1 MYGVIAIN
9 SPDILFSANFRK
21 MIVPYNIKTK
31 TLFLSDTMV
40 FDNMAFHNIVSDLEL
55 QTYLKT
61 HNSTLKSIV
70 DFENTSGLWYRISNL
85 LVLSCSQNYVCI
97 YYINAAWDRSRSLI
111 YVVYNKAGDE
121 LFSEILSTEDTL
133 LTCPDDYYKQTALSI
148 KDNILYLEIFNHNHF
163 YDGEIES
170 VERNRYEINRNGV
183 INKL

>member
-1 MYGVIAIN
+1 M
-9 SPDILFSANFRK
+9 
-21 MIVPYNIKTK
+21 
-31 TLFLSDTMV
+31 
-40 FDNMAFHNIVSDLEL
+40 
-55 QTYLKT
+55 
-61 HNSTLKSIV
+61 
-70 DFENTSGLWYRISNL
+70 
-85 LVLSCSQNYVCI
+85 
-97 YYINAAWDRSRSLI
+97 
-111 YVVYNKAGDE
+111 VYNKAGDE